1 MQHENQRIESVSRFF
16 CESAKLLGLLV
27 DLIGI
32 EPMTSSMPWKRA
44 PSCAT
49 GPLTQGCNSPIVSAA
64 PRFVKRGQLDPSLGG
79 RMAKPRPI
87 QIHPMQSRHA
97 HQLQSTRTP
106 HTLAARRN
114 QQLPPPT
121 QYGIHN

>member
-44 PSCAT
+44 PKLRHRPTCWRSNFSILSTAV
-49 GPLTQGCNSPIVSAA
+49 G
-64 PRFVKRGQLDPSLGG
+64 FVNARWPALLIGQ
-79 RMAKPRPI
+79 
-87 QIHPMQSRHA
+87 
-97 HQLQSTRTP
+97 
-106 HTLAARRN
+106 
-114 QQLPPPT
+114 
-121 QYGIHN
+121 